1 MIGVTADTNIYISG
15 LIYAGP
21 PRRFLDLARTR
32 LFQLSLSTALLDEI
46 RRVLRVKFFWTQE
59 RLDDL
64 PLRLDKFIQRV
75 HPTITLDVVK
85 TDPDDNRVLECAVA
99 AGSQFIVTGDH
110 HLLQLG
116 HYGGIQIV
124 KVTDFLQL
132 IPPP

>member
-1 MIGVTADTNIYISG
+1 M
-15 LIYAGP
+15 
-21 PRRFLDLARTR
+21 
-32 LFQLSLSTALLDEI
+32 SLSTALLDEI
-46 RRVLRVKFFWTQE
+46 RRVLRVKFFWSQE

-64 PLRLDKFIQRV
+64 LLRLDKFIQRV

-124 KVTDFLQL
+124 KVIDFLQL